1 MKCRDTSNNVKTR
14 CFTLINTRRET
25 SFVVYVLTMYAF
37 LSVMYVVRTFLNYV
51 NHEDTAV
58 TTLSPKDVD
67 LTFTTKEFSMLI

>member
-1 MKCRDTSNNVKTR
+1 
-14 CFTLINTRRET
+14 
-25 SFVVYVLTMYAF
+25 MYAF

-51 NHEDTAV
+51 NHEDIAV